1 MKGSK
6 NLALMFLLGTFLT
19 GGVLGFTADRVLQV
33 DRLTVAV
40 EGRSAWRQVFDQELG
55 LTPTQQ
61 VAVDGILDA
70 KHRQV
75 VELIR
80 PVQPQ
85 LDSLRDH
92 ARDQINALLTPEQQQ
107 KFDRWKQR
115 QAQREQE
122 RAAQTRTGDSAQ

>member
-19 GGVLGFTADRVLQV
+19 GGVLGFTADRVLRV
-33 DRLTVAV
+33 DRLTVEA
-40 EGRSAWRQVFDQELG
+40 EGRSVWRQVFDQELA
-55 LTPTQQ
+55 LTPGQQ
-61 VAVDGILDA
+61 VAVDEILDA

-75 VELIR
+75 VELLR

-92 ARDQINALLTPEQQQ
+92 AREQINALLTPEQQQ
-107 KFDRWKQR
+107 KFERWKQR
-115 QAQREQE
+115 EARRERE
-122 RAAQTRTGDSAQ
+122 RAAQTRTGDSTR